1 MGKGR
6 AQITELPNNPNVKL
20 APDDPLSVYSI
31 VIFDSRGLGVE
42 LEACGQPFEKAR
54 WRTG

>member
-6 AQITELPNNPNVKL
+6 AQITELPNNPYVKL
-20 APDDPLSVYSI
+20 DPDDPLSVYSI
-31 VIFDSRGLGVE
+31 VIFDIRGPGVE